1 MVLELLTNLNDDNW
15 SRPLYYATTITPS
28 LYMNLQDHNFSLNG
42 LAYQVVPGEPLNNGV
57 NLEAAFDNM
66 VNKFRWGGLENDP
79 DIYMDQTSR
88 RMLSTFRLYFT
99 HLVDALVDAGENE
112 KALTA
117 LDKITSM
124 IPDSA
129 VSYGTDGVIFARAY
143 YKLGEYEKAN
153 ELITEIHN
161 RINANL
167 NWFERLK
174 PVQIANTMTDI
185 IYNNVSPLMLV
196 KNIYQQYDKEKY
208 KLLTDDLLQR
218 AQVYYMKGIPYV
230 GDTIL
235 REITDSAVKGYYSV
249 PSDDTIRR
257 AEEEEIMQK
266 AMGVMKQFNPR
277 LLNNIVVQHNSRN
290 IIRGQ

>member
-1 MVLELLTNLNDDNW
+1 MMNKNTTEQKIIKAADKLFTQKGYAATKTRAIAEEAETNLALLNYYFG
-15 SRPLYYATTITPS
+15 SKEKLYKK
-28 LYMNLQDHNFSLNG
+28 
-42 LAYQVVPGEPLNNGV
+42 VVQE
-57 NLEAAFDNM
+57 
-66 VNKFRWGGLENDP
+66 KFRILLGAIGPVMWDETIPLE
-79 DIYMDQTSR
+79 
-88 RMLSTFRLYFT
+88 
-99 HLVDALVDAGENE
+99 
-112 KALTA
+112 
-117 LDKITSM
+117 DKI
-124 IPDSA
+124 
-129 VSYGTDGVIFARAY
+129 R
-143 YKLGEYEKAN
+143 
-153 ELITEIHN
+153 LITENYTKLLIEN
-161 RINANL
+161 EELPIFIL
-167 NWFERLK
+167 NEL
-174 PVQIANTMTDI
+174 TDI

-277 LLNNIVVQHNSRN
+277 LLEQYSSST
-290 IIRGQ
+290 Q